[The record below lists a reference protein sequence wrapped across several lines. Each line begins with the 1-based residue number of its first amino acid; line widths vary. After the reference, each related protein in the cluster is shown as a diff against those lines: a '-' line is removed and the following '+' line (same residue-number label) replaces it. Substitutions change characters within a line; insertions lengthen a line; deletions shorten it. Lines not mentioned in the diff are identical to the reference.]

1 MCQLE
6 GSDHGGRE
14 SAAELA
20 LAGGIDVNV
29 GRLLQPA
36 DFGVSPTRR
45 GNYTPTKLSVNGFL
59 QKQVIYF
66 TPSQGCRFLGTESE
80 SLLAFDTLPRGFYT
94 ADSSNA
100 MAR

>member
-6 GSDHGGRE
+6 GSDHGGRD

-45 GNYTPTKLSVNGFL
+45 GNYTPRKLSVNGFL
-59 QKQVIYF
+59 QKHVTYF
-66 TPSQGCRFLGTESE
+66 TPLQSRRVLGAESA
-80 SLLAFDTLPRGFYT
+80 SLLAFDTLPCGFYT

>member
-45 GNYTPTKLSVNGFL
+45 GNYTLTKLSVNGFL
-59 QKQVIYF
+59 RQHTIHF
-66 TPSQGCRFLGTESE
+66 AS
-80 SLLAFDTLPRGFYT
+80 SLSCPCL
-94 ADSSNA
+94 
-100 MAR
+100 

>member
-6 GSDHGGRE
+6 GSDHGGRD

-45 GNYTPTKLSVNGFL
+45 GNYTPGKLSVNGFL
-59 QKQVIYF
+59 QKHVIDF
-66 TPSQGCRFLGTESE
+66 TPVAEPSVFGSRKRVFIGI
-80 SLLAFDTLPRGFYT
+80 
-94 ADSSNA
+94 
-100 MAR
+100 

>member
-6 GSDHGGRE
+6 GSDHGGRD

-45 GNYTPTKLSVNGFL
+45 GNYTPRKLSVNGFFAKACDL
-59 QKQVIYF
+59 LHAVAE
-66 TPSQGCRFLGTESE
+66 PSGFESRKRV
-80 SLLAFDTLPRGFYT
+80 FIGI
-94 ADSSNA
+94 
-100 MAR
+100 

>member
-59 QKQVIYF
+59 QAWYLFHVVAELSVFGSRKRVFI
-66 TPSQGCRFLGTESE
+66 GI
-80 SLLAFDTLPRGFYT
+80 
-94 ADSSNA
+94 
-100 MAR
+100 

>member
-6 GSDHGGRE
+6 GCDRGGRD

-36 DFGVSPTRR
+36 DFGVSPDT
-45 GNYTPTKLSVNGFL
+45 TPK
-59 QKQVIYF
+59 II
-66 TPSQGCRFLGTESE
+66 
-80 SLLAFDTLPRGFYT
+80 LP
-94 ADSSNA
+94 
-100 MAR
+100 